1 MATYL
6 QGVTDYIPEYQPF
19 QPDFN
24 FFASALQVKQN
35 QYDKNWSKL
44 NKVYSQFMNAPLTHQ
59 QSIKNRNQYM
69 QNAVKDIQKI
79 SGLDLSLDQNVQ
91 QAMQVF
97 TPFYNDKNLLYD
109 MHFTQTANQNRSIG
123 LGYQNCTGKDCD
135 GMYWNEG
142 IEAIDYK
149 VKEFAGS
156 NYDQIF
162 NISAPTYTPYYK
174 GLDAA
179 TKIIKDLNLDIKTT
193 TIQDGNIITY
203 RNGEIAK
210 IPLYQAIQ
218 TGLGEDPRFKKMYET
233 QSYVERMRFVESQMA
248 AGVSKEEAEKTFVDN
263 TIAMYGAMIADEAE
277 KIGSQTN
284 SLLQMAQRAQNIIDA
299 IGMELEAD
307 DPLVQSAQ
315 TIQKEAQMSNGLH
328 TTAESFL
335 SALDTAVGTPSIQN
349 PSGIAATPTQS
360 TTANIKIAEAIRA
373 QALMT
378 KDFVNY
384 ADVLSTRNSE
394 YKVSRDPLAIQR
406 EANNAAMDR
415 LKYKL
420 WVDGKIDI
428 YGNPIGAG
436 FGTFGDGSIVPVDP
450 PDDAGA
456 ETQEL
461 TDEAK
466 KIVPTEVQ
474 DKQEKQK
481 EVFEEGDYEGLQEIT
496 KGAEAKVEPKGVSSS
511 LSFFNTMLQ
520 KAARG
525 DDFAKTQLLDL
536 IDVYANKN
544 NFTKAYAEKIKQK
557 LGGSFK
563 GILDPEVSLMTK
575 TQGISAISGMLAR
588 SIKEGD
594 EDLINYMQNSIL
606 NPNVQGAEFT
616 PEWLNEAFTSTGI
629 GTVLSEAADKA
640 AFNKVLRANEDIVA
654 TTAFQQLRMLAE
666 TTENNQDLLFTMGHL
681 DREKALRMDEKSLS
695 GHIYNKIMAGFKNG
709 VTSFEITD
717 IPQRDFSPL
726 ADIYGSILEA
736 MNDER
741 FVLMRLKTGAG
752 DYNIPTKLKYN
763 KDTGTSS
770 LVFNKGWYIKQISDS
785 IAEKFLKEY
794 TKSYGKAYEVAVTNN
809 TAPYL
814 MGSGMLT
821 LGPDGKLKALKVDAS
836 KPGSQG
842 SRYFNSF
849 IANAGVFNAN
859 TASAYG
865 YSYGDSSKN
874 MVDAPKGWSPELLDF
889 LKTSLEDKKSG
900 SNFTV
905 APLPI
910 VQGTRDIKGFK
921 ISNVSDKV
929 LSAFATAQNIDTK
942 SEDWKIFKGELQSN
956 NGIVAFGNERT
967 MNHQSINAF
976 YETPASLAILQS
988 QQDYVMRGD
997 DLRQN
1002 ISFRH
1007 NPVTDNIDVTTR
1019 FVIFMPQTR
1028 KYETVSQTERIPLSQ
1043 FIDPASNLE
1052 VNINNI
1058 DPFKWKSYTE
1068 ELRQTVNTIIE
1079 QNKTNLTSPVSTDQM

>member
-35 QYDKNWSKL
+35 QYDKNWSRL

-59 QSIKNRNQYM
+59 QSIKNRDQYM
-69 QNAVKDIQKI
+69 KNSIKDIQKI

-97 TPFYNDKNLLYD
+97 TPFYNDKNFLYD
-109 MHFTQTANQNRSIG
+109 MHFTQTANQNRSTG
-123 LGYQNCTGKDCD
+123 LGYQNCTGEDCD

-149 VKEFAGS
+149 VKEFGES

-179 TKIIKDLNLDIKTT
+179 TKIIKDLNIDIKST

-263 TIAMYGAMIADEAE
+263 TLAMYGAMITDEAE
-277 KIGSQTN
+277 KTKSQTN
-284 SLLQMAQRAQNIIDA
+284 SLLQMAGRAQNIIDS

-335 SALDTAVGTPSIQN
+335 SALNTATGSPAIQN
-349 PSGIAATPTQS
+349 PSGIAAPPAQNI
-360 TTANIKIAEAIRA
+360 TANLRIAESIRA

-378 KDFVNY
+378 KDFVLY
-384 ADVLSTRNSE
+384 ADNLSNRNYE

-406 EANNAAMDR
+406 EANDAAMNR

-428 YGNPIGAG
+428 NGNPIGAG
-436 FGTFGDGSIVPVDP
+436 FGGIGDGSILPVDA
-450 PDDAGA
+450 PDNAGA
-456 ETQEL
+456 ETPEL
-461 TDEAK
+461 TEDAK
-466 KIVPTEVQ
+466 KIVPKEVIE
-474 DKQEKQK
+474 KQETQK
-481 EVFEEGDYEGLQEIT
+481 EVLEEGNYEGLQKLSEES
-496 KGAEAKVEPKGVSSS
+496 KAKVESPGVASS
-511 LSFFNTMLQ
+511 LSFFNTMMK
-520 KAARG
+520 KAISG
-525 DDFAKTQLLDL
+525 DDFAKAQLLEL

-544 NFTKAYAEKIKQK
+544 DFTKKYAAEIKQK
-557 LGGSFK
+557 LGGSFEGMLNPNVNFMVK
-563 GILDPEVSLMTK
+563 A
-575 TQGISAISGMLAR
+575 QGLTAISSMLAR

-594 EDLINYMQNSIL
+594 EDLINYMQNGIL

-616 PEWLNEAFTSTGI
+616 PEWLNEAFTNTGI
-629 GTVLSEAADKA
+629 GTVLAESADKA
-640 AFNKVLRANEDIVA
+640 AFNKVLRENEDVVA
-654 TTAFQQLRMLAE
+654 VTAFQKLRMLAE
-666 TTENNQDLLFTMGHL
+666 TENNQDLLFTMANL
-681 DREKALRMDEKSLS
+681 NIDKALRTDKESLS
-695 GHIYNKIMAGFKNG
+695 ALINDRIMAGFKNG
-709 VTSFEITD
+709 VTNYKINRYPYSTKTADGYDVRPGLITLNTGTGEYD
-717 IPQRDFSPL
+717 IPYNGDS
-726 ADIYGSILEA
+726 SEA
-736 MNDER
+736 LSSVKSFIKKISND
-741 FVLMRLKTGAG
+741 T
-752 DYNIPTKLKYN
+752 
-763 KDTGTSS
+763 
-770 LVFNKGWYIKQISDS
+770 
-785 IAEKFLKEY
+785 AEKFLKEY
-794 TKSYGKAYEVAVTNN
+794 TKSYGDAYEVAVTNN

-836 KPGSQG
+836 KPRSQG
-842 SRYFNSF
+842 STYFNSF

-859 TASAYG
+859 TAGAYG

-874 MVDAPKGWSPELLDF
+874 MLDAPKGWSPKLLGF

-929 LSAFATAQNIDTK
+929 LTAFATAQNIDTK
-942 SEDWKIFKGELQSN
+942 SEDWKIFKGEIVSN

-967 MNHQSINAF
+967 MNHQVINAF

-988 QQDYVMRGD
+988 QQEYVMRGN

-1007 NPVTDNIDVTTR
+1007 NQGTNNIDVTTK
-1019 FVIFMPQTR
+1019 FVIFNPSTR
-1028 KYETVSQTERIPLSQ
+1028 KYETVSQTVREPLST

-1052 VNINNI
+1052 LNINNI
-1058 DPFKWKSYTE
+1058 DPFKWKTYTE
-1068 ELRQTVNTIIE
+1068 SLRQSTNFIIE
-1079 QNKTNLTSPVSTDQM
+1079 NNKTSLTSTVSTDEL

>member
-35 QYDKNWSKL
+35 QYDKNWSRL

-123 LGYQNCTGKDCD
+123 LAYQNCTGKDCE

-149 VKEFAGS
+149 VKEFAES

-174 GLDAA
+174 GINAA
-179 TKIIKDLNLDIKTT
+179 VEIIKDLNIDIKTT

-218 TGLGEDPRFKKMYET
+218 TGLGKDPRFKKMYDT

-263 TIAMYGAMIADEAE
+263 TLAMYGAMIADEAE

-335 SALDTAVGTPSIQN
+335 SALDTAAGTPSIQN

-360 TTANIKIAEAIRA
+360 TTANIKIAESIRA

-384 ADVLSTRNSE
+384 ADILSTRNSE

-415 LKYKL
+415 LKYKF
-420 WVDGKIDI
+420 WVEGKVDI

-436 FGTFGDGSIVPVDP
+436 FGGIGDGSILPVDP
-450 PDDAGA
+450 PDNAGA
-456 ETQEL
+456 ETPEL

-466 KIVPTEVQ
+466 KIVPKELQ
-474 DKQEKQK
+474 EKQEKQE
-481 EVFEEGDYEGLQEIT
+481 EVFEEGDYEGLQKIT
-496 KGAEAKVEPKGVSSS
+496 KEAKAKVEPKSVSSS
-511 LSFFNTMLQ
+511 LSFFNTMFE
-520 KAARG
+520 KAFRG
-525 DDFAKTQLLDL
+525 DDFAKTQLLSL

-544 NFTKAYAEKIKQK
+544 NFTRAYAEEIKRK
-557 LGGSFK
+557 LGGSFN
-563 GILDPEVSLMTK
+563 GILNPEVSPMIK
-575 TQGISAISGMLAR
+575 VQGISAISGMLAR

-629 GTVLSEAADKA
+629 GSVLSEAADKA
-640 AFNKVLRANEDIVA
+640 AFNKVLRTNEDIVA
-654 TTAFQQLRMLAE
+654 TTAFKQLRMLAE
-666 TTENNQDLLFTMGHL
+666 TTGNNQDLLFTMANL

-695 GHIYNKIMAGFKNG
+695 SHIYNKIMDGFKNK
-709 VTSFEITD
+709 VTSYRVREPYDVKTYDGGYETKPGRIF
-717 IPQRDFSPL
+717 L
-726 ADIYGSILEA
+726 
-736 MNDER
+736 N
-741 FVLMRLKTGAG
+741 TGAG
-752 DYNIPTKLKYN
+752 EYSFEYYGGNPT
-763 KDTGTSS
+763 S
-770 LVFNKGWYIKQISDS
+770 LVNDYIKKISNDT
-785 IAEKFLKEY
+785 AEKFLKEY
-794 TKSYGKAYEVAVTNN
+794 TKSYGDAYEVAVTNN

-849 IANAGVFNAN
+849 IANPGVFNEN
-859 TASAYG
+859 IASAYG
-865 YSYGDSSKN
+865 YSYGDSNKN
-874 MVDAPKGWSPELLDF
+874 MLDAPKGWSPKLLDF
-889 LKTSLEDKKSG
+889 LKTSLGDKKSG

-967 MNHQSINAF
+967 MNHPSINAF

-988 QQDYVMRGD
+988 QQDYVMRGN

-1007 NPVTDNIDVTTR
+1007 NLVTDNIDVTTR
-1019 FVIFMPQTR
+1019 FVIFMPETR
-1028 KYETVSQTERIPLSQ
+1028 KYETVSQTQQIPLSQ
-1043 FIDPASNLE
+1043 FIDPASNLD

-1068 ELRQTVNTIIE
+1068 ELRQKVNIIIE
-1079 QNKTNLTSPVSTDQM
+1079 QNKRNLTGPVSIDQI

>member
-24 FFASALQVKQN
+24 FFASALQTKQN
-35 QYDKNWSKL
+35 RYDKNWSKL
-44 NKVYSQFMNAPLTHQ
+44 NQVYGKFVNAPLTHS
-59 QSIKNRNQYM
+59 QSIANRDQYLK
-69 QNAVKDIQKI
+69 NAVKNIQKI
-79 SGLDLSLDQNVQ
+79 SGLDLSLEQNVQ

-109 MHFTQTANQNRSIG
+109 MHFTKTAGDNRARG
-123 LGYQNCTGKDCD
+123 LAYENCTGKDCE

-149 VKEFAGS
+149 VKEFAES

-162 NISAPTYTPYYK
+162 NISAPTYTPYYD
-174 GLDAA
+174 GLKEA

-248 AGVSKEEAEKTFVDN
+248 AGVSKEEAEKRFVDN
-263 TIAMYGAMIADEAE
+263 TLAMYGAMIADEAE

-284 SLLQMAQRAQNIIDA
+284 SLLQMAQRAQNILDA
-299 IGMELEAD
+299 MGMELEAD

-335 SALDTAVGTPSIQN
+335 SALDAAAGTPSIQN

-420 WVDGKIDI
+420 WVDGKVDI
-428 YGNPIGAG
+428 YGNPIDGG

-450 PDDAGA
+450 PNDGGA
-456 ETQEL
+456 ETPNL

-466 KIVPTEVQ
+466 KIVSKEVQ
-474 DKQEKQK
+474 EKQEEQK
-481 EVFEEGDYEGLQEIT
+481 EVFDEGDYDGLQKIAKEA
-496 KGAEAKVEPKGVSSS
+496 KAKVEPKDVSSS
-511 LSFFNTMLQ
+511 LNFFNTMLQ
-520 KAARG
+520 KAIKG

-544 NFTKAYAEKIKQK
+544 NFTRAYAAEIKKK
-557 LGGSFK
+557 LGGSFN
-563 GILDPEVSLMTK
+563 GILDPAVDQAVKNLALNS
-575 TQGISAISGMLAR
+575 ISGMLAR

-606 NPNVQGAEFT
+606 NPNVPGAEFT

-629 GTVLSEAADKA
+629 GDVLSEAADKA
-640 AFNKVLRANEDIVA
+640 AFNKVIRANEDIVA
-654 TTAFQQLRMLAE
+654 TTAFKQLRMLA
-666 TTENNQDLLFTMGHL
+666 TTENNQDLLFTMAYL
-681 DREKALRMDEKSLS
+681 NTEKALRINKASLS
-695 GHIYNKIMAGFKNG
+695 SHIYNKIMDGFKNNVTNYKIKYAPGTLYKSTG
-709 VTSFEITD
+709 VISL
-717 IPQRDFSPL
+717 S
-726 ADIYGSILEA
+726 
-736 MNDER
+736 
-741 FVLMRLKTGAG
+741 
-752 DYNIPTKLKYN
+752 
-763 KDTGTSS
+763 TGTGEYDITYGENENIKSR
-770 LVFNKGWYIKQISDS
+770 VIEYIKEISNDT
-785 IAEKFLKEY
+785 AEKFLKEY
-794 TKSYGKAYEVAVTNN
+794 TKSYGDAYEVAVTNN

-849 IANAGVFNAN
+849 IANAGIFNAN

-865 YSYGDSSKN
+865 YSYGDSNKN
-874 MVDAPKGWSPELLDF
+874 MLDAPKGWSPKLLDF

-988 QQDYVMRGD
+988 QQDYVMRGN

-1007 NPVTDNIDVTTR
+1007 NLVTDNIDVTTR
-1019 FVIFMPQTR
+1019 FVIFMPETR
-1028 KYETVSQTERIPLSQ
+1028 KYETVSQTQQIPLSQ
-1043 FIDPASNLE
+1043 FIDPASNLD

-1068 ELRQTVNTIIE
+1068 ELRQKVNIIIE
-1079 QNKTNLTSPVSTDQM
+1079 QNKRNLTSPVSTDQI

>member
-35 QYDKNWSKL
+35 QYDKNWSRL

-97 TPFYNDKNLLYD
+97 TPFYNDKNFLYD
-109 MHFTQTANQNRSIG
+109 MHFTKTAGDNRARG
-123 LGYQNCTGKDCD
+123 LAYENCTGKDCE

-149 VKEFAGS
+149 VKEFAES

-162 NISAPTYTPYYK
+162 NISAPTYTPYYD
-174 GLDAA
+174 GLKEA

-248 AGVSKEEAEKTFVDN
+248 AGVSKEEAEKRFVDN
-263 TIAMYGAMIADEAE
+263 TLAMYGAMIADEAE

-284 SLLQMAQRAQNIIDA
+284 SLLQMAQRAQNILDA
-299 IGMELEAD
+299 MGMELEAD

-335 SALDTAVGTPSIQN
+335 SALDAAAGTPSIQN

-384 ADVLSTRNSE
+384 ADILSTRNSE

-420 WVDGKIDI
+420 WVDGKVDI
-428 YGNPIGAG
+428 YGNPIDGG

-450 PDDAGA
+450 PNDAGA
-456 ETQEL
+456 ETPEL

-466 KIVPTEVQ
+466 EIVPKEV
-474 DKQEKQK
+474 QEKQK
-481 EVFEEGDYEGLQEIT
+481 KQDEVFEEGDFEGLQEIT
-496 KGAEAKVEPKGVSSS
+496 KEAKAKVEPKDVSSS
-511 LSFFNTMLQ
+511 LNFFNTMLQ
-520 KAARG
+520 KAIKG

-544 NFTKAYAEKIKQK
+544 NFTRAYAAEIKKK
-557 LGGSFK
+557 LGGSFN
-563 GILDPEVSLMTK
+563 GILDPAVDQAVKNLALNS
-575 TQGISAISGMLAR
+575 ISGMLAR

-606 NPNVQGAEFT
+606 NPNVPGAEFT

-629 GTVLSEAADKA
+629 GDVLSEAADKA
-640 AFNKVLRANEDIVA
+640 AFNKVIRANEDIVA
-654 TTAFQQLRMLAE
+654 TTAFKQLRMLA
-666 TTENNQDLLFTMGHL
+666 TTENNQDLLFTMANL

-695 GHIYNKIMAGFKNG
+695 SHIYNKIMDGFKNG

-726 ADIYGSILEA
+726 ADIYGSIMEA
-736 MNDER
+736 IEDKR
-741 FVLMRLKTGAG
+741 FALIRLKTGAG
-752 DYNIPTKLKYN
+752 DYNIPISMKYN
-763 KDTGTSS
+763 KDTGTYS
-770 LVFNKGWYIKQISDS
+770 FNKELYIKQISDS

-794 TKSYGKAYEVAVTNN
+794 TKSYGDAYEVAVTNN

-836 KPGSQG
+836 KPRSQG

-849 IANAGVFNAN
+849 IANAGVFNEN
-859 TASAYG
+859 IASAYG
-865 YSYGDSSKN
+865 YSYGNSSTN
-874 MVDAPKGWSPELLDF
+874 MLDAPKGWSPKLLDF
-889 LKTSLEDKKSG
+889 LKTSLTDKKSG
-900 SNFTV
+900 SSFTV

-929 LSAFATAQNIDTK
+929 LNAFATAQNIDTK

-967 MNHQSINAF
+967 INHQSINAF

-988 QQDYVMRGD
+988 QQDYVMRGN

-1007 NPVTDNIDVTTR
+1007 NLVTDNIDVTTR
-1019 FVIFMPQTR
+1019 FVIFMPETR
-1028 KYETVSQTERIPLSQ
+1028 KYETVSQTQPIPLSQ
-1043 FIDPASNLE
+1043 FIDPASNLD

-1068 ELRQTVNTIIE
+1068 ELRQKVNIIIE
-1079 QNKTNLTSPVSTDQM
+1079 QNKRNLTSPVSTDQI

>member
-1 MATYL
+1 MATYIS
-6 QGVTDYIPEYQPF
+6 GVTDYIPEYQPF

-35 QYDKNWSKL
+35 QYDKNWSRL

-59 QSIKNRNQYM
+59 QSIKNRDQYM
-69 QNAVKDIQKI
+69 KNSIKDIQKI

-97 TPFYNDKNLLYD
+97 TPFYNDKNFLYD
-109 MHFTQTANQNRSIG
+109 MHFTQTANQNRSTG
-123 LGYQNCTGKDCD
+123 LGYQNCTGEDCD

-149 VKEFAGS
+149 VKEFGES

-179 TKIIKDLNLDIKTT
+179 TKIIKDLNIDIKST
-193 TIQDGNIITY
+193 TIQNGNIITY

-263 TIAMYGAMIADEAE
+263 TLAMYSAMITDEAE
-277 KIGSQTN
+277 KTKSQTN
-284 SLLQMAQRAQNIIDA
+284 SLLQMAGRAQNIIDS

-335 SALDTAVGTPSIQN
+335 SALNTATGSPAIQN
-349 PSGIAATPTQS
+349 PSGIAAPPAQNI
-360 TTANIKIAEAIRA
+360 TANLRIAESIRA

-378 KDFVNY
+378 KDFVLY
-384 ADVLSTRNSE
+384 ADNLSNRNYE

-406 EANNAAMDR
+406 EANDAAMNR

-428 YGNPIGAG
+428 NGNPIGAG
-436 FGTFGDGSIVPVDP
+436 FGGIGDGSILPVDA
-450 PDDAGA
+450 PDNAGA
-456 ETQEL
+456 ETPVL
-461 TDEAK
+461 TEEAK
-466 KIVPTEVQ
+466 KIVPKEVTE
-474 DKQEKQK
+474 KQERQK
-481 EVFEEGDYEGLQEIT
+481 EVLEEGNYEGLQKLSEES
-496 KGAEAKVEPKGVSSS
+496 KAKVESPGVASS

-520 KAARG
+520 KAVGG

-544 NFTKAYAEKIKQK
+544 DFTKKYAAVVKEK
-557 LGGSFK
+557 LGGSFEGLLNNNVK
-563 GILDPEVSLMTK
+563 GVIKSQILNT
-575 TQGISAISGMLAR
+575 ISSMLAR

-594 EDLINYMQNSIL
+594 EDLINYMQNGIL

-616 PEWLNEAFTSTGI
+616 PEWLNEAFTNTGI
-629 GTVLSEAADKA
+629 GTVLAESADKA
-640 AFNKVLRANEDIVA
+640 AFNKVLRENEDVVA
-654 TTAFQQLRMLAE
+654 VTAFQKLRMLAE
-666 TTENNQDLLFTMGHL
+666 TENNQDLLFTMANL
-681 DREKALRMDEKSLS
+681 NIDKALRTDKESLYALIN
-695 GHIYNKIMAGFKNG
+695 GKIMADFKNG
-709 VTSFEITD
+709 VTNYKIKFRPGTLYKS
-717 IPQRDFSPL
+717 
-726 ADIYGSILEA
+726 
-736 MNDER
+736 
-741 FVLMRLKTGAG
+741 TGV
-752 DYNIPTKLKYN
+752 ISLS
-763 KDTGTSS
+763 TGTGEYDITYRENENIKSR
-770 LVFNKGWYIKQISDS
+770 VIEYIKEISNDT
-785 IAEKFLKEY
+785 AEKFLKEY
-794 TKSYGKAYEVAVTNN
+794 TKSYGDAYEVAVTNN

-842 SRYFNSF
+842 STYFNSF

-859 TASAYG
+859 TAGAYG

-874 MVDAPKGWSPELLDF
+874 MLDAPKGWSPKLLDF

-929 LSAFATAQNIDTK
+929 LTAFATAQNIDTK
-942 SEDWKIFKGELQSN
+942 SEDWKIFKDEIVSN
-956 NGIVAFGNERT
+956 NGIVAFGNERA
-967 MNHQSINAF
+967 MNHQVVNAF

-988 QQDYVMRGD
+988 QQEYVMRGN

-1007 NPVTDNIDVTTR
+1007 NQGTNNIDVTTK
-1019 FVIFMPQTR
+1019 FVIFNPSTR
-1028 KYETVSQTERIPLSQ
+1028 KYETLSQTEKVPLST

-1052 VNINNI
+1052 LNINNI
-1058 DPFKWKSYTE
+1058 DPFKWKTYTE
-1068 ELRQTVNTIIE
+1068 SFRQSTNFIIE
-1079 QNKTNLTSPVSTDQM
+1079 NNKTSLTRVSTDEL

>member
-35 QYDKNWSKL
+35 QYDKNWSRL

-69 QNAVKDIQKI
+69 QSAVKDIQKI

-109 MHFTQTANQNRSIG
+109 MHFTKTAGDNRARG
-123 LGYQNCTGKDCD
+123 LAYENCTGKDCD
-135 GMYWNEG
+135 GMYWKEG

-162 NISAPTYTPYYK
+162 NISAPTYTPYYE
-174 GLDAA
+174 GLKEA
-179 TKIIKDLNLDIKTT
+179 TKIIKDLKIDIKTT

-233 QSYVERMRFVESQMA
+233 ESYVERMRFIESQMA

-263 TIAMYGAMIADEAE
+263 TLAMYGAMIADEAE
-277 KIGSQTN
+277 KTKSQTN
-284 SLLQMAQRAQNIIDA
+284 SLLQMAQRAQNILDA
-299 IGMELEAD
+299 MGMELEAD

-315 TIQKEAQMSNGLH
+315 TIEKEAQMSNGLH

-335 SALDTAVGTPSIQN
+335 SALETATGTPSTEN

-378 KDFVNY
+378 KDFINY
-384 ADVLSTRNSE
+384 ADNLSTRNSE

-428 YGNPIGAG
+428 HGNPIGAG
-436 FGTFGDGSIVPVDP
+436 FGGVGDGSILPVDP
-450 PDDAGA
+450 PDNAGA

-461 TDEAK
+461 TDAAERIVSEAVRDK
-466 KIVPTEVQ
+466 KE
-474 DKQEKQK
+474 KQE
-481 EVFEEGDYEGLQEIT
+481 EVFDEGDYEGLQKIT
-496 KGAEAKVEPKGVSSS
+496 EEAQAKVESEATSSS
-511 LSFFNTMLQ
+511 LSFFNKMLE
-520 KAARG
+520 KAIGG
-525 DDFAKTQLLDL
+525 DDFAKTQLLSL

-544 NFTKAYAEKIKQK
+544 NFTRKYAAEIKQK
-557 LGGSFK
+557 LGGKFENM
-563 GILDPEVSLMTK
+563 LNPEVNMMIK
-575 TQGISAISGMLAR
+575 AQGISAISGMLAR

-606 NPNVQGAEFT
+606 NPNVPGAEFT
-616 PEWLNEAFTSTGI
+616 PEWLNQAFTSTGI
-629 GTVLSEAADKA
+629 GATLSEAADKA
-640 AFNKVLRANEDIVA
+640 AFNRVLRANEDIVA
-654 TTAFQQLRMLAE
+654 TTAFKKLKMLA
-666 TTENNQDLLFTMGHL
+666 TTENNQDLLFTMSFL
-681 DREKALRMDEKSLS
+681 DREKALRTDEESLS
-695 GHIYNKIMAGFKNG
+695 GLIYNKIMDGFKNG
-709 VTSFEITD
+709 VTNYRIMSRPLISM
-717 IPQRDFSPL
+717 PQ
-726 ADIYGSILEA
+726 
-736 MNDER
+736 
-741 FVLMRLKTGAG
+741 VLGQVISKQPGIISLNTGTG
-752 DYNIPTKLKYN
+752 KNHILKYN
-763 KDTGTSS
+763 ENEKIESIVTD
-770 LVFNKGWYIKQISDS
+770 FIKEHSDET
-785 IAEKFLKEY
+785 AKKFLKEY
-794 TKSYGKAYEVAVTNN
+794 TKSYGDAYEVAVTNN

-821 LGPDGKLKALKVDAS
+821 LGPEGKLKGLNVDAS
-836 KPGSQG
+836 KPRSQA
-842 SRYFNSF
+842 SRIFNSF
-849 IANAGVFNAN
+849 IGSSGVFN
-859 TASAYG
+859 TGPASAYG
-865 YSYGDSSKN
+865 YSYGDSGKY
-874 MVDAPKGWSPELLDF
+874 MLPAPKGWSPKLLGF
-889 LKTSLEDKKSG
+889 LEESLKDKKSG

-967 MNHQSINAF
+967 MKHNVINAF

-988 QQDYVMRGD
+988 KQDYVMRGD

-1002 ISFRH
+1002 VSFRH
-1007 NPVTDNIDVTTR
+1007 NPVTNNIDVTYK
-1019 FVIFMPQTR
+1019 FVTFNPDTR
-1028 KYETVSQTERIPLSQ
+1028 KYQTNSYVHKEPLSS
-1043 FIDPASNLE
+1043 FIDPTSGLE

-1058 DPFKWKSYTE
+1058 DPFRWRSYTE
-1068 ELRQTVNTIIE
+1068 EIRQGVNTII
-1079 QNKTNLTSPVSTDQM
+1079 QANKTNLTSPVSTDELYQ

>member
-35 QYDKNWSKL
+35 QYDKNWSRL

-69 QNAVKDIQKI
+69 QSAVKDIQKI

-97 TPFYNDKNLLYD
+97 TPFYNDKNFLYD
-109 MHFTQTANQNRSIG
+109 MHFTQTANQNRSTG
-123 LGYQNCTGKDCD
+123 LGYQNCTGEDCD

-149 VKEFAGS
+149 VKEFGES

-179 TKIIKDLNLDIKTT
+179 TKIIKDLNIDIKST

-263 TIAMYGAMIADEAE
+263 TLAMYGAMIADEAE
-277 KIGSQTN
+277 KTKSQTN
-284 SLLQMAQRAQNIIDA
+284 SLMQMAGRAQNIIDS

-335 SALDTAVGTPSIQN
+335 SALNTATGSPAIQN
-349 PSGIAATPTQS
+349 PSGIAAPPAQNI
-360 TTANIKIAEAIRA
+360 TANLRIAESIRA

-378 KDFVNY
+378 KDFVLY
-384 ADVLSTRNSE
+384 ADNLSNRNYE

-428 YGNPIGAG
+428 NGNPIGAG
-436 FGTFGDGSIVPVDP
+436 FGGIGDGSILPVDA

-456 ETQEL
+456 ETPEL
-461 TDEAK
+461 TEEAK
-466 KIVPTEVQ
+466 KIVSKEVTE
-474 DKQEKQK
+474 KQETQK
-481 EVFEEGDYEGLQEIT
+481 EVLEEGNYEGLQKLSEES
-496 KGAEAKVEPKGVSSS
+496 KAKVESPGVASS

-520 KAARG
+520 KAVGG

-544 NFTKAYAEKIKQK
+544 DFTKKYAAAVKEK
-557 LGGSFK
+557 LGGSFEGLLNNNVK
-563 GILDPEVSLMTK
+563 GVIKSQILNT
-575 TQGISAISGMLAR
+575 ISSMLAR

-594 EDLINYMQNSIL
+594 EDLINYMQNGIL

-616 PEWLNEAFTSTGI
+616 PEWLNEAFTNTGI
-629 GTVLSEAADKA
+629 GTVLAESADKA
-640 AFNKVLRANEDIVA
+640 AFNKVIRENEDIVA
-654 TTAFQQLRMLAE
+654 VTAFKKLRMLAE
-666 TTENNQDLLFTMGHL
+666 SENNQDLLFTMSFL
-681 DREKALRMDEKSLS
+681 NKEKALRTDEKSLS
-695 GHIYNKIMAGFKNG
+695 GLIYNKIMEGFDNG
-709 VTSFEITD
+709 VTNYKIKFRPGTLYKSTSVITLNTGTGEYD
-717 IPQRDFSPL
+717 IPIWSNENVKSRV
-726 ADIYGSILEA
+726 IE
-736 MNDER
+736 
-741 FVLMRLKTGAG
+741 
-752 DYNIPTKLKYN
+752 
-763 KDTGTSS
+763 
-770 LVFNKGWYIKQISDS
+770 YIKEISDKT
-785 IAEKFLKEY
+785 AKTFLKEY
-794 TKSYGKAYEVAVTNN
+794 TISYGDAYEVAVTNN

-821 LGPDGKLKALKVDAS
+821 LGPDGKLKGLKVDAS

-859 TASAYG
+859 TAGAYG
-865 YSYGDSSKN
+865 YSYGDSNKN
-874 MVDAPKGWSPELLDF
+874 MLDAPKGWSPELLDF

-967 MNHQSINAF
+967 MQHPVINAF

-988 QQDYVMRGD
+988 QQDYVMRGN

-1002 ISFRH
+1002 VSFRH
-1007 NPVTDNIDVTTR
+1007 NPVTNNIDVTYKI
-1019 FVIFMPQTR
+1019 VIFNPDTR
-1028 KYETVSQTERIPLSQ
+1028 KYQTESYIRKEPLSQ

-1052 VNINNI
+1052 LNINNI

-1068 ELRQTVNTIIE
+1068 GIKQGVNTII
-1079 QNKTNLTSPVSTDQM
+1079 QANKTNLTSPVSTDEL

>member
-35 QYDKNWSKL
+35 QYDKNWSRL

-97 TPFYNDKNLLYD
+97 TPFYNDKNFLYD
-109 MHFTQTANQNRSIG
+109 MHFTKTAGDNRARG
-123 LGYQNCTGKDCD
+123 LAYENCTGKDCE

-149 VKEFAGS
+149 VKEFAES

-162 NISAPTYTPYYK
+162 NISAPTYTPYYD
-174 GLDAA
+174 GLKEA

-248 AGVSKEEAEKTFVDN
+248 AGVSKEEAEKRFVDN
-263 TIAMYGAMIADEAE
+263 TLAMYGAMIADEAE

-284 SLLQMAQRAQNIIDA
+284 SLLQMAQRAQNILDA
-299 IGMELEAD
+299 MGMELEAD

-315 TIQKEAQMSNGLH
+315 TIQKEAQMSNGLY

-335 SALDTAVGTPSIQN
+335 SALDAAAGTPSIQN

-420 WVDGKIDI
+420 WVDGKVDI

-436 FGTFGDGSIVPVDP
+436 FGGIGDGSIVPVDP
-450 PDDAGA
+450 PDDGGA
-456 ETQEL
+456 ETPNL

-466 KIVPTEVQ
+466 KIVPKEVQ
-474 DKQEKQK
+474 EKQEKQD
-481 EVFEEGDYEGLQEIT
+481 EVFEEGDFEGLQEIT
-496 KGAEAKVEPKGVSSS
+496 KEAKAKVEPKAVSSS
-511 LSFFNTMLQ
+511 LNFFNTMLQ
-520 KAARG
+520 KAIKG

-544 NFTKAYAEKIKQK
+544 NFTKAYAAEIKKK
-557 LGGSFK
+557 LGGSFN
-563 GILDPEVSLMTK
+563 GILDPAVDQAVKNLALNS
-575 TQGISAISGMLAR
+575 ISGMLAR

-606 NPNVQGAEFT
+606 NPNVPGAEFT

-629 GTVLSEAADKA
+629 GDVLSEAADKA
-640 AFNKVLRANEDIVA
+640 AFNKVIRANEDIVA
-654 TTAFQQLRMLAE
+654 TTAFNKLKVLAM
-666 TTENNQDLLFTMGHL
+666 TDPENNQGLLFTMNHL
-681 DREKALRMDEKSLS
+681 NKNKALRINKASLS
-695 GHIYNKIMAGFKNG
+695 SHIYNKIMDGFKNK
-709 VTSFEITD
+709 VTSYIVREPHDVKTYDGGYETKPGRIF
-717 IPQRDFSPL
+717 L
-726 ADIYGSILEA
+726 
-736 MNDER
+736 N
-741 FVLMRLKTGAG
+741 TGAG
-752 DYNIPTKLKYN
+752 EYSFEYYGGNPT
-763 KDTGTSS
+763 S
-770 LVFNKGWYIKQISDS
+770 LVNNYIKKISNDT
-785 IAEKFLKEY
+785 AEKFLEEY
-794 TKSYGKAYEVAVTNN
+794 TKSYGDAYEVAVTNN

-821 LGPDGKLKALKVDAS
+821 LGPDGKLKGLKVDAS
-836 KPGSQG
+836 KPKSEG

-849 IANAGVFNAN
+849 IVNPGVFNEN
-859 TASAYG
+859 IASAYG
-865 YSYGDSSKN
+865 YSYGNSSTT
-874 MVDAPKGWSPELLDF
+874 MYHAPKGWSPKLLDF
-889 LKTSLEDKKSG
+889 LKTSLTDKKSG
-900 SNFTV
+900 SSFTV

-929 LSAFATAQNIDTK
+929 LNAFATSQNIDTK
-942 SEDWKIFKGELQSN
+942 SEDWKIFKGELESD

-967 MNHQSINAF
+967 INHQSINAF

-988 QQDYVMRGD
+988 QQDYVMRGN

-1002 ISFRH
+1002 VSFRY
-1007 NPVTDNIDVTTR
+1007 NPSTNNIDVTTR
-1019 FVIFMPQTR
+1019 FVIFMPETR
-1028 KYETVSQTERIPLSQ
+1028 KYETVSQITREPLSK

-1068 ELRQTVNTIIE
+1068 SLKQAVNTIIE
-1079 QNKTNLTSPVSTDQM
+1079 QNKTNLTSPASTDQIIQ